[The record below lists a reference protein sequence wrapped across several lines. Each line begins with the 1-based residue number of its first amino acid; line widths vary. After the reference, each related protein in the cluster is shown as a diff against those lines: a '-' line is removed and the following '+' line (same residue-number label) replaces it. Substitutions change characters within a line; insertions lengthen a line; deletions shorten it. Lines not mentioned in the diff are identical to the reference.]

1 MIIFFESFKDDHLE
15 QNGVKGFNFAGLDAE
30 MGLPDNP
37 KISPLVPDSTGRK
50 QMYIFIFIFFFVSQT
65 HIHIFFLML
74 S

>member
-1 MIIFFESFKDDHLE
+1 MTIFFESFKGDHLE

-37 KISPLVPDSTGRK
+37 KISPLVPDSTGHRCT
-50 QMYIFIFIFFFVSQT
+50 FFFFLLVKLIYT
-65 HIHIFFLML
+65 YFFLML